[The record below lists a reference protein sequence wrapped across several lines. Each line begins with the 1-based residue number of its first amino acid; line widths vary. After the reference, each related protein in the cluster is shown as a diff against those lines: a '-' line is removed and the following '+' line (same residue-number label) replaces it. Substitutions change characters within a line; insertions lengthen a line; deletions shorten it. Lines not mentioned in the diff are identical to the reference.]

1 MKILVTGGA
10 GYIGSHAVKTLGE
23 KGYEPFTFD
32 NLSTGNA
39 WAVLYGD
46 LIKGDL
52 AERDRVNRV
61 LNEIKP
67 DAVMHFAAYI
77 LPEESVRLPL
87 KYYRNNV
94 VNTLN
99 LLKGMKEAGV
109 NKFIFSSSA
118 TVYSPSAKVPLVETA
133 PLGPVNP
140 YGWTKVMVEQIL
152 HDLSESG
159 DLSYVSLRYFNVA
172 GADVKGRIGQAYQN
186 ATHLITRALKTAA
199 GERELLQIYGTD
211 YPTEDGTCIR
221 DYIHIDD
228 LAEAHILAL
237 DHLMDGGNSHVLNCG
252 YGHGFSNRQVIE
264 LTKKVTGNDFLTED
278 TERRPGDLAVS
289 IADSSKLKNTLNW
302 QPRYDDLEFII
313 KTAWEWETK
322 RENKTGD

>member
-1 MKILVTGGA
+1 MKILITGGA
-10 GYIGSHAVKTLGE
+10 GYIGSHAVKVLGE
-23 KGYEPFTFD
+23 KGCDPFTFD
-32 NLSTGNA
+32 NLSTGND

-52 AERDRVNRV
+52 ADKDHVNRV
-61 LNEIKP
+61 LNEIRP

-77 LPEESVRLPL
+77 LPEESVRFPL
-87 KYYRNNV
+87 KYYENNLM
-94 VNTLN
+94 NTLN

-109 NKFIFSSSA
+109 DKFIFSSSA
-118 TVYSPSAKVPLVETA
+118 TVYSPSAKSPLAETA
-133 PLGPVNP
+133 PLGPINP
-140 YGWTKVMVEQIL
+140 YGWSKVMVEQVL
-152 HDLSESG
+152 HDLSVSG

-172 GADVKGRIGQAYQN
+172 GADVQGRIGQAYQN

-199 GERELLQIYGTD
+199 GELERLQIFGTD

-237 DHLMDGGNSHVLNCG
+237 DHLMDGGNSLVLNCG
-252 YGHGFSNRQVIE
+252 YGHGFSNREVIE
-264 LTKKVTGNDFLTED
+264 FVKKVTGNDFPTED

-289 IADSSKLKNTLNW
+289 IADSSKLKTTLNW
-302 QPRYDDLEFII
+302 KPRYDDLEFII
-313 KTAWEWETK
+313 KTAWDWERN
-322 RENKTGD
+322 RENKTVD

>member
-1 MKILVTGGA
+1 MKILITGGA
-10 GYIGSHAVKTLGE
+10 GYIGSHAVKVLGE
-23 KGYEPFTFD
+23 KGCEPFTFD
-32 NLSTGNA
+32 NLSTGND

-52 AERDRVNRV
+52 ADKDHVNRV
-61 LNEIKP
+61 LNEIRP

-77 LPEESVRLPL
+77 LPEESVRFPL
-87 KYYRNNV
+87 KYYENNLM
-94 VNTLN
+94 NTLN

-109 NKFIFSSSA
+109 DKFIFSSSA
-118 TVYSPSAKVPLVETA
+118 TVYSPSAKSPLAETA
-133 PLGPVNP
+133 PLGPINP
-140 YGWTKVMVEQIL
+140 YGWSKVMVEQVL
-152 HDLSESG
+152 HDLSVSG

-172 GADVKGRIGQAYQN
+172 GADVQGRIGQAYQN

-199 GERELLQIYGTD
+199 GELERLQIFGTD

-237 DHLMDGGNSHVLNCG
+237 DHLMDGGNSLVLNCG
-252 YGHGFSNRQVIE
+252 YGHGFSNREVIE
-264 LTKKVTGNDFLTED
+264 FVKKVTGNDFPTED

-289 IADSSKLKNTLNW
+289 IADSSKLKTTLNW
-302 QPRYDDLEFII
+302 KPRYDDLEFII
-313 KTAWEWETK
+313 KTAWDWERN
-322 RENKTGD
+322 RENKTVD